1 MKQLSPVE
9 RFALAQVEYY
19 EGNWKRERLA
29 EADAEIEAQRKEFD
43 ARKMEEMSSETL
55 VDAPSVAT
63 STHSAAATTTS
74 TSTDDD
80 DNDVIFY

>member
-1 MKQLSPVE
+1 M
-9 RFALAQVEYY
+9 EYY

-55 VDAPSVAT
+55 VDPPSVAT
-63 STHSAAATTTS
+63 STHSAATTTTS